1 MRREPLKK
9 ILVAAVKAVIKCAL
23 PLRFRGSKSIL
34 IESDLTMKVR
44 ASRSHTPNSD
54 SRTLSRKFSSLR
66 FCLILFLCLVCL
78 SHALLSPAR
87 AQDLD
92 DVSFNGQVTDQ
103 NGAVVAGA
111 TIVAVQNETKKERT
125 VQTDA
130 EGRFRLVD
138 LEPGTYTVRAAFQNF
153 ATEERTEIGTLAGQN
168 VRLDFVL
175 LPASLV
181 AEQVVVTEA
190 DAPIVDTSRT
200 VVGGTITRE
209 EIEELPNNARSPLD
223 LIFTLGGVTEE
234 ALSTRDLAEERSRGV
249 RDTNAPANTP
259 EESGSFA
266 LSGSPASSN
275 NITIDG
281 LDNNDDRSARERFQ
295 PSIEAVAEVQVI
307 TNQFSAEYGR
317 ASGGRIN
324 IRTSGGSNR
333 FRGRAFYFFRDESLN
348 ANTFRNNSLG
358 LKRVPFQEQNPGFT
372 LSGPVRI
379 PRFFLNPFEYD
390 GRDRTFFFTAY
401 EYNTILDTALI
412 DTAVPVAQ
420 NPLFPIAQ
428 PTDPNTVRRETI
440 ASGSNAVATDIAS
453 FVASVSTP
461 SRTNTFTA
469 RVDHKFSEDH
479 NGTFLYQLGRSEN
492 LRQFGGGN
500 RLAEALTGRTRN
512 SDALSY
518 SDNFVFS
525 PNFVNQVR
533 TQISR
538 LTPAV
543 EAQGG
548 RNPVVLISIR
558 DLVQFFPRDDPDQ
571 SLTRSL
577 VAGSSTSGASD
588 RRESRFQ
595 LQDAATYIRGS
606 HTFKFG
612 GDYQRIRSTF
622 IDLSDISGTYNFAS
636 AGDFLINTPNRFRQN
651 FQAESEQTN
660 NYLGIFFQDEW
671 RVRPNIVLSYGL
683 RYETE
688 SILKDRNNF
697 GPRAA
702 IAYDPFGTGKTVIRA
717 GAGIFY
723 NRVLLRTIDD
733 FTLGS
738 QQLFFDTDQILN
750 PDGTRLSDLQRRD
763 FIRQNIVFPNRLSAD
778 SALVQQFAVRNTDF
792 FRRLDPDIRIPE
804 SYQTNIGFE
813 RDIGKSFAFEANYSY
828 TRGIHL
834 FREFNANA
842 PVLPN
847 GFTDLSQYL
856 LSRDFANFRSASGAR
871 PVYDV
876 STAGELVRFAIAPT
890 GANPNTVTRIVES
903 GVPISVINLNAINST
918 TAQGSALRAINF
930 LRPDPT
936 REQVEQ
942 LASIG
947 NSFYHGL
954 TLELRRRFRR
964 TASGLGFS
972 FRAAYTLSRLID
984 DGIVNTSSAL
994 VAGDFRRERSRS
1006 LLDRRHRFVL
1016 SGTFD
1021 TPRVLGKLRFSP
1033 ILRLASGAP
1042 FNISLGGDD
1051 VNLDDVGNDRPNFNG
1066 DLNLLRFRERG
1077 EPLDPAILAAFSLP
1091 LIGQAGNLPR
1101 NAGQGPGQFLFD
1113 LSITREF
1120 RLNER
1125 MRLRPVIEFG
1135 NVFNATVFS
1144 FGSEFI
1150 NFDSFSPTA
1159 SEDSRQAFTDRFLV
1173 PTRTLR
1179 PRSIRLG
1186 LRFDF

>member
-1 MRREPLKK
+1 MF
-9 ILVAAVKAVIKCAL
+9 AVLACCL
-23 PLRFRGSKSIL
+23 LQPFYSP
-34 IESDLTMKVR
+34 
-44 ASRSHTPNSD
+44 SH
-54 SRTLSRKFSSLR
+54 
-66 FCLILFLCLVCL
+66 
-78 SHALLSPAR
+78 

-92 DVSFNGQVTDQ
+92 DASFNGQITDQ
-103 NGAVVAGA
+103 NGAVIAGA

-130 EGRFRLVD
+130 EGRFRIVD
-138 LEPGTYTVRAAFQNF
+138 LEPGTYTVRAAFENF
-153 ATEERTEIGTLAGQN
+153 ATEERTEIRTIAGQN

-175 LPASLV
+175 VPASLV
-181 AEQVVVTEA
+181 AEQVVVSEA
-190 DAPIVDTSRT
+190 DTPIVDTSRT

-234 ALSTRDLAEERSRGV
+234 ALSTRDLAEERSTGT

-333 FRGRAFYFFRDESLN
+333 YRGRAFYFFRDESLN

-379 PRFFLNPFEYD
+379 PRFFLNPFAYD

-401 EYNTILDTALI
+401 EYDTILDTALI

-420 NPLFPIAQ
+420 NPRFPIAQ

-440 ASGSNAVATDIAS
+440 ASGSTAIATDIAS
-453 FVASVSTP
+453 FVSSVSTP

-469 RVDHKFSEDH
+469 RIDHKFSEAH
-479 NGTFLYQLGRSEN
+479 NGTFLYQLGRSRN

-543 EAQGG
+543 VAEGG

-558 DLVQFFPRDDPDQ
+558 DLVQFYPRDDPDQ

-595 LQDAATYIRGS
+595 FQDAATYVRGR

-636 AGDFLINTPNRFRQN
+636 AGDFLASTPDRFRQN
-651 FQAESEQTN
+651 FQSESKQTN

-688 SILKDRNNF
+688 TILKDRNNF
-697 GPRAA
+697 GPRVA

-733 FTLGS
+733 FTLGTN
-738 QQLFFDTDQILN
+738 QQFFDTDLIRINSNGGYSIDNGALLT
-750 PDGTRLSDLQRRD
+750 DTQRRD
-763 FIRQNIVFPNRLSAD
+763 FIRQNIEFPNRLSSD
-778 SALVQQFAVRNTDF
+778 SPLIQQLAVRNTSF

-813 RDIGKSFAFEANYSY
+813 RQIGKSFAFEANYSY

-842 PVLPN
+842 PVLPD
-847 GFTDLSQYL
+847 GFTDFSQYL

-890 GANPNTVTRIVES
+890 GVNPNTVTRIVEL
-903 GVPISVINLNAINST
+903 GVPVSVINLNAINST
-918 TAQGSALRAINF
+918 TALGSTLRAINF

-964 TASGLGFS
+964 TANGFGFS
-972 FRAAYTLSRLID
+972 FRAAYTLSKLID
-984 DGIVNTSSAL
+984 DGIVNTSSAT

-1021 TPRVLGKLRFSP
+1021 TPRILGKLRFSP
-1033 ILRLASGAP
+1033 ILRLATGAP

-1051 VNLDDVGNDRPNFNG
+1051 VNLDDVGNDRPNFTG

-1077 EPLDPAILAAFSLP
+1077 EPLDPAILAGFSLP
-1091 LIGQAGNLPR
+1091 LIGQVGNLPR
-1101 NAGQGPGQFLFD
+1101 NAAQGPGQFLFD
-1113 LSITREF
+1113 LSVTREF

-1125 MRLRPVIEFG
+1125 MRLRPVVEFG
-1135 NVFNATVFS
+1135 NILNATVFS

-1159 SEDSRQAFTDRFLV
+1159 DPESRQAFVDRFLV